1 MDLNI
6 FILVIC
12 LLGLILISYKIK
24 DKNIIYFLCVMLI
37 FLTLKRYFES
47 REQFQSTQEKE
58 AISSLEDAVNK
69 TAETEELQ
77 ERVGGLETNIED
89 LKKIMRSQNLSRQ
102 MERGDEA
109 KTFSMTESQKRQ
121 DSNLESLET
130 EIDILLKMYKEENM
144 NNDKDKYKTL
154 PIYSSCKVR
163 DQGRK
168 NIRSS
173 DNRTTQDLL
182 RDLEKADTL
191 KNLGLNSE
199 SAEELN
205 SLLQA
210 EDSQNIDVNF
220 NIL

>member
-12 LLGLILISYKIK
+12 LLGLILISYQIK
-24 DKNIIYFLCVMLI
+24 NKNIIYFLCVMLT
-37 FLTLKRYFES
+37 FLALKRYFES

-58 AISSLEDAVNK
+58 AISSLEDAVNR

-89 LKKIMRSQNLSRQ
+89 LKKIMRAQNLSRQ

-168 NIRSS
+168 HVRTS
-173 DNRTTQDLL
+173 DNRTTQDLM

-199 SAEELN
+199 SAEELH

-220 NIL
+220 NLL

>member
-144 NNDKDKYKTL
+144 NNDKD
-154 PIYSSCKVR
+154 
-163 DQGRK
+163 
-168 NIRSS
+168 IRSS